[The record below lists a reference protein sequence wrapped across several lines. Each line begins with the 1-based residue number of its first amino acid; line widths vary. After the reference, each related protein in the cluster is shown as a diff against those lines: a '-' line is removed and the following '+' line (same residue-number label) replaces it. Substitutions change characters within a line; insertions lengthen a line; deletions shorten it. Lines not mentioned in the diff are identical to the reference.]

1 MQRWKNTFKN
11 QKGRLLGLI
20 WQWVGVIQKDAE
32 LWSSELRFTGGRA
45 SQVTGKKGEDKHFLQ
60 GVRAKMTEKQGN
72 KGFKGEVLRL
82 VIKGPRWKGQ
92 EPRGSLVNKRGKR
105 GLRRALTLRNCIL
118 LLKTCD
124 C

>member
-1 MQRWKNTFKN
+1 
-11 QKGRLLGLI
+11 
-20 WQWVGVIQKDAE
+20 
-32 LWSSELRFTGGRA
+32 
-45 SQVTGKKGEDKHFLQ
+45 
-60 GVRAKMTEKQGN
+60 MTEKQGN

-82 VIKGPRWKGQ
+82 VIKGPGWKGQ